1 MKGKILALLV
11 IGLVLSGCGKS
22 VAVSHSTAAVF
33 TENEEDIVDKHG
45 EVANFER
52 MEEFLSNIEW
62 QSEDQIRIVHYT
74 LEGDPIIQEVDFDG
88 EIFTYVYDNTHD
100 NFGSP
105 EVTTSTCTE
114 LKTKEDSGMTN
125 YVLLGCDLEYEPLLL
140 RIEGYDG
147 R

>member
-1 MKGKILALLV
+1 MRSIILLLLV
-11 IGLVLSGCGKS
+11 VILSGCS
-22 VAVSHSTAAVF
+22 YATTQTVVSTNTQAMSF

-62 QSEDQIRIVHYT
+62 QSEDHIRIVHYT
-74 LEGDPIIQEVDFDG
+74 VEGDPIIQEVDFDG
-88 EIFTYVYDNTHD
+88 VIFTYVYDNTHD
-100 NFGSP
+100 KFGSP

-140 RIEGYDG
+140 SITD
-147 R
+147 